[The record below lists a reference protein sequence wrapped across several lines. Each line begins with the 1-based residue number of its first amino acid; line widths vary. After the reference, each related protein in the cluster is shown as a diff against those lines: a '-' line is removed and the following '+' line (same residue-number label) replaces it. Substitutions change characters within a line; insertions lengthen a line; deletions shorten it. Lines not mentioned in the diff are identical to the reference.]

1 MSPTLKATE
10 GDCMVAVSI
19 RGTITMVE
27 TFEYSRGGDN
37 KTGHGEWIT
46 PDFQVDLSAQDTSSM
61 AQRRYP
67 YDENAGKVL
76 PDMMIFDDENIRFG
90 LEKQDMPTMQKL
102 AATAIQEGILNDD
115 LESLQQVVKAFSSDR
130 ETMQAA
136 VKEVDDLMVLYG
148 REVRLGLTEEGGL
161 VVFRTTGNTAMVI
174 DENGEA
180 NVRDLR
186 MVNRDGHLAIGDEP
200 NGDADN
206 FLDNMSMYAK
216 LIPGQYYTPSPQ
228 FPRNVYRDYDYG
240 YRNNVGRRNYYDF
253 SQYDLGSRFDSRQ
266 ETGRDTNTTERTWR
280 NPFGTSAPELDSEVK
295 RTWRQPYGS
304 SAPQP

>member
-1 MSPTLKATE
+1 
-10 GDCMVAVSI
+10 
-19 RGTITMVE
+19 MVE
-27 TFEYSRGGDN
+27 TFEYSRGGDSR
-37 KTGHGEWIT
+37 TGHGEWIT
-46 PDFQVDLSAQDTSSM
+46 PDFQIDLSAQDTSSM

-102 AATAIQEGILNDD
+102 VATAIQEGILNDD
-115 LESLQQVVKAFSSDR
+115 LESLQKVVKSFSTDR

-136 VKEVDDLMVLYG
+136 VKEVDDVMVFYG

-161 VVFRTTGNTAMVI
+161 VVFRTTGSTAMII

-228 FPRNVYRDYDYG
+228 FPRNVYRDYGYGNNGGRGDY
-240 YRNNVGRRNYYDF
+240 YNRNYSRYDF
-253 SQYDLGSRFDSRQ
+253 GSRFDSQQ
-266 ETGRDTNTTERTWR
+266 ESGTDTNTTERTWR
-280 NPFGTSAPELDSEVK
+280 NPFGTTAPDAEGTVTDAP
-295 RTWRQPYGS
+295 RTWRPAYGAIPPLS
-304 SAPQP
+304 K

>member
-1 MSPTLKATE
+1 
-10 GDCMVAVSI
+10 
-19 RGTITMVE
+19 MVE

-37 KTGHGEWIT
+37 RTGHGEWIT

-76 PDMMIFDDENIRFG
+76 PDMLIFDDENIRFG

-102 AATAIQEGILNDD
+102 VATAIQEGILNDD
-115 LESLQQVVKAFSSDR
+115 LESLQQVIKAFSSDR

-136 VKEVDDLMVLYG
+136 VKEVDDVMVLFG

-174 DENGEA
+174 DKNGEA

-186 MVNRDGHLAIGDEP
+186 MVNRDGHLAIGDQP
-200 NGDADN
+200 NGDTDN

-216 LIPGQYYTPSPQ
+216 LIPGQYYTPSLQ
-228 FPRNVYRDYDYG
+228 FPGNLYRDYGYGNTSARGDYYNQGYSRSERDYG
-240 YRNNVGRRNYYDF
+240 FNSG
-253 SQYDLGSRFDSRQ
+253 Q
-266 ETGRDTNTTERTWR
+266 ETGRDTDQAERTWR
-280 NPFGTSAPELDSEVK
+280 NPFGTSAPEFRTSDSKME
-295 RTWRQPYGS
+295 RTWRQSYGS
-304 SAPQP
+304 SAPSAQQ

>member
-1 MSPTLKATE
+1 
-10 GDCMVAVSI
+10 MVAVSI

-27 TFEYSRGGDN
+27 TFEYSRGGDS

-46 PDFQVDLSAQDTSSM
+46 PDFQVDLSAQDTSSI

-130 ETMQAA
+130 ETLQAA
-136 VKEVDDLMVLYG
+136 VKEVDDVMVSYG

-186 MVNRDGHLAIGDEP
+186 MINRDGHLAIGDEP

-228 FPRNVYRDYDYG
+228 FPRNVYRDYGYGNNGGRGDYYNRNYSRYELDYG
-240 YRNNVGRRNYYDF
+240 LN
-253 SQYDLGSRFDSRQ
+253 SRQ
-266 ETGRDTNTTERTWR
+266 EAGSDMNPAERTWR
-280 NPFGTSAPELDSEVK
+280 NPFGTIAPEFGTSDSEVK

-304 SAPQP
+304 SAPSIQQ